1 MDRQDNESL
10 HQKASEHYLQGDYG
24 EALEVWRTLHNQS
37 PEDERAAEG
46 IRLCEMM
53 SQGQDEPPAETEKD
67 AELDFDMSPEDG
79 EDVPGFDLDT
89 SILEEMPE
97 TELPN
102 ACTTNEDAVE
112 QVLLDLDQL
121 PEGSAEAEPPS
132 DDLLDAA
139 AAAELVKRQG
149 ELLSEARAA
158 KDDGRM
164 EDATGILAR
173 LFILDEE
180 NAEARALEAEIQEQ
194 NSKAVLEVDN
204 KIAEAVQWMES
215 GRLEDAEANLRQV
228 LDISP
233 GHQEAEHYLEQ
244 VLQRMEEVVQ
254 DEEPAEEQ
262 VADSNMDHG
271 AVHLDTGEAEEIGL
285 GGTVPGM
292 EPSGE
297 PFEDEPVQE
306 MESGI
311 LGEEDGET
319 PARSSGLLS
328 GRNLILAVVFLVMA
342 AAGWY
347 FSRTLLGGGSSEVAP
362 ADASFTEQGS
372 GEAGLAGERTTEELI
387 QQADA
392 LSRSTEEVSKMAA
405 ERIPGLV
412 EQASRQMDA
421 SDYASA
427 VITWNQVLELDPGH
441 TGARRGIEDA
451 GRRYREWQSRSAD
464 LVRAGYVFEEGDYS
478 SALKIL
484 YRLPEDI
491 QPEQVRI
498 HKVNG
503 WYNLAVISLK
513 AGRIDQAMER
523 FAEIELLDVV
533 DNEAAELQEF
543 AESYLDREKD
553 RTFYQDVNDLTFRSF
568 DGN

>member
-67 AELDFDMSPEDG
+67 AELDFEMSPEDG

-149 ELLSEARAA
+149 ELLSEARVA